1 MGVQEP
7 CRGPLRARKV
17 RLSFLS
23 SDFRQA
29 PNIVRALQCEL
40 AFLGRVFGC
49 KPADDVPML
58 VIDNDAA
65 LPPAA
70 G

>member
-1 MGVQEP
+1 
-7 CRGPLRARKV
+7 V